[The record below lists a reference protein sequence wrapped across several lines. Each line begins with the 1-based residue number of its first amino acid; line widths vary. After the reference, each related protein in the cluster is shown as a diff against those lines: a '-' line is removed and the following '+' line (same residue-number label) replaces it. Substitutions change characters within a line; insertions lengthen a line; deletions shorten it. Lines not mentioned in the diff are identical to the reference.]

1 MPCARAVATEPA
13 VLRDVRVAEV
23 AAVGPVDAA
32 RLAVRRVGRI
42 LQGAEQPRA
51 VADGAAR
58 GAWSGFGLGLGSGLG
73 FGFGSRLGLGLG

>member
-1 MPCARAVATEPA
+1 M
-13 VLRDVRVAEV
+13 RVAEV
-23 AAVGPVDAA
+23 AAGGPVDAA

-73 FGFGSRLGLGLG
+73 FGFGFGSGFGFGFGLQLGLGLG

>member
-1 MPCARAVATEPA
+1 M
-13 VLRDVRVAEV
+13 RVAEI

-32 RLAVRRVGRI
+32 RLTVRRVGRI
-42 LQGAEQPRA
+42 VQGAEQPRA

-73 FGFGSRLGLGLG
+73 FGFGSRLGLGLGLGLG